1 MTIHNILSKIIFLT
15 FLSIASVFTSCKD
28 DDDKDP
34 ETVDTNEIVGRW
46 ELESATPETAG
57 TSIPALALIPIAAP
71 CAFDLKFTFL
81 SNNTLTAT
89 DCESAITALSTFGY
103 LTVGQATTWK
113 VENGMLTLTNGTAT
127 QSLPIKQNGDVMTL
141 TVNTNTSGTGAAV
154 NALLMFKRL

>member
-1 MTIHNILSKIIFLT
+1 MTLSNILSKIILLT
-15 FLSIASVFTSCKD
+15 LLAFVFTSCK

-34 ETVDTNEIVGRW
+34 ETVDTNEIVGKW
-46 ELESATPETAG
+46 ELETATPETPN
-57 TSIPALALIPIAAP
+57 TTIPALALIPIAAP

-81 SNNTLTAT
+81 SNNTLTAA

-113 VENGMLTLTNGTAT
+113 VENGTLTLTNGTAT